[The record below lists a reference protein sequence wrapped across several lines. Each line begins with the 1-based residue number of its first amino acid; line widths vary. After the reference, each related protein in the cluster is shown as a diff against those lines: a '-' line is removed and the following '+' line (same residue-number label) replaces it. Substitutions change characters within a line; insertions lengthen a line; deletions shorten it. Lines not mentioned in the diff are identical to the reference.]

1 MDINKNLGHFVRI
14 MIFYSILSQLYF
26 MIKKRTNRILASSFY
41 IWGIASLI
49 MSYVYYKEDDM
60 EFTFRV
66 YFKII
71 TSILLILIGYYSL

>member
-49 MSYVYYKEDDM
+49 MSYVYYKL
-60 EFTFRV
+60 V
-66 YFKII
+66 II
-71 TSILLILIGYYSL
+71 LFNLFIIFSYTL